1 MVVAGAQ
8 REWLGHRASPGSRG
22 RAGSRGQQSTVLLT
36 PGQTV
41 WQPTAEQDS
50 PVVVASPLQGR
61 LAMGKDR
68 LVRTVRRLV
77 RPVPAVAA

>member
-1 MVVAGAQ
+1 MVVTVVQPDRPG
-8 REWLGHRASPGSRG
+8 LRASPGSRAQVV
-22 RAGSRGQQSTVLLT
+22 RLGQQSTVLLT

-50 PVVVASPLQGR
+50 PMVVASPLQGR

-68 LVRTVRRLV
+68 LVRTVRQLV
-77 RPVPAVAA
+77 RPVPTMAT